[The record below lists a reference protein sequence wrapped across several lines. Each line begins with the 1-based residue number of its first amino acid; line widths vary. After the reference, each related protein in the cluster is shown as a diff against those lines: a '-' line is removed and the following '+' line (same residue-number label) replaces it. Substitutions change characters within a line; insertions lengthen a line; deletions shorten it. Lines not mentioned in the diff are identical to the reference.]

1 MQTSM
6 QNSLA
11 QILVIDDDTR
21 LRNLLT
27 KYLGE
32 NGFNVM
38 SAQDTREARELMKS
52 NKFDILIV
60 DVMMPEENGIEFTKS
75 VRETS
80 KLPILMLTAKGN
92 SSNRI
97 DGLEAGAD
105 DYMPKPFEPKEL
117 LLRINNILKRSGNLV
132 VKNEEQNICKFG
144 NFEFNFADLRLKRQ
158 GEFIHITES
167 EAKIL
172 TILCKN
178 LGNVVPREKL
188 SEIMGG
194 IDERSIDVQIT
205 RLRRKIEDNPKQSH
219 FLQTVRNQGYILH
232 K

>member
-1 MQTSM
+1 MQTP
-6 QNSLA
+6 LP
-11 QILVIDDDTR
+11 QILVVDDDTR

-32 NGFNVM
+32 NGFNVL
-38 SAQDTREARELMKS
+38 AAKDTKEARELMMT
-52 NKFDILIV
+52 NQFQLLVVDI
-60 DVMMPEENGIEFTKS
+60 MMPEENGVEFTKS
-75 VRETS
+75 LRQTS
-80 KLPILMLTAKGN
+80 KVPVLMLTAKGN
-92 SSNRI
+92 SSDRI

-117 LLRINNILKRSGNLV
+117 LLRINNILKRSNNLPT
-132 VKNEEQNICKFG
+132 KNEVGNVCKFG
-144 NFEFNFADLRLKRQ
+144 DFEFNFDDLRLKKH

-178 LGNVVPREKL
+178 LGNVVAREKL

>member
-1 MQTSM
+1 MQTS
-6 QNSLA
+6 LP

-32 NGFNVM
+32 NGFNVL
-38 SAQDTREARELMKS
+38 SAKDTKEARELMKS
-52 NKFDILIV
+52 NQFSAMIV
-60 DVMMPEENGIEFTKS
+60 DIMMPEENGIEFTKS

-80 KLPILMLTAKGN
+80 KVPILMLTAKGN
-92 SSNRI
+92 SSDRI
-97 DGLEAGAD
+97 DGLEVGAD

-117 LLRINNILKRSGNLV
+117 LLRINNILKRNNYSAP
-132 VKNEEQNICKFG
+132 KNSEENSCEFG
-144 NFEFNFADLRLKRQ
+144 DFEFNFDDLRLKKH

-178 LGNVVPREKL
+178 LGNVVAREKL
-188 SEIMGG
+188 SEVMGG

-205 RLRRKIEDNPKQSH
+205 RLRRKIENNPKQSN

>member
-1 MQTSM
+1 MQTALS
-6 QNSLA
+6 

-32 NGFNVM
+32 NGFDVL
-38 SAQDTREARELMKS
+38 SAKDTREARELMQS
-52 NKFDILIV
+52 NNFSILIV
-60 DVMMPEENGIEFTKS
+60 DIMMPEENGIEFTKW
-75 VRETS
+75 VRSTS

-92 SSNRI
+92 SSDRI

-117 LLRINNILKRSGNLV
+117 LLRVNNILKRANHSSAFI
-132 VKNEEQNICKFG
+132 KNEQNICKFG
-144 NFEFNFADLRLKRQ
+144 NFEFNFADLRLKKN

-172 TILCKN
+172 TILCQH
-178 LGNVVPREKL
+178 LGNAVAREKL
-188 SEIMGG
+188 SDLMGG